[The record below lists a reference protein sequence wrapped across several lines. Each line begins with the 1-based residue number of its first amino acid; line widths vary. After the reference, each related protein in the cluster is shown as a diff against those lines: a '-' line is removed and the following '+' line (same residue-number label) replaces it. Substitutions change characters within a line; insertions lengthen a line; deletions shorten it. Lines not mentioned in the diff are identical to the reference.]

1 MIALCPFSKLA
12 LPRGSGYSTT
22 RTTPT
27 RRTRNLREI
36 YASKNFLHEKQEH
49 EQSDDGC
56 VGQAESLVAD
66 GAHVRVS
73 VLPRGRPSIAPAPA
87 SCTRQAAQSRP
98 TACDSRQIQEFTNKI
113 GCMTVLLQLLQ
124 LQNAAVVVRE
134 RARLSDCNCLVE
146 QRPQQQRS
154 RAAADCRLSS

>member
-1 MIALCPFSKLA
+1 MIALCPFTKIA
-12 LPRGSGYSTT
+12 WPRGSGYSA

-27 RRTRNLREI
+27 QKTHKYLEMH
-36 YASKNFLHEKQEH
+36 ASRNFLNEKQEH
-49 EQSDDGC
+49 EQSEDGC

-66 GAHVRVS
+66 GAHVGVR
-73 VLPRGRPSIAPAPA
+73 VLPRGRPSIVPAPA